1 MSWTEFVI
9 YRLIASTE
17 GAKMSTLETLLK
29 TQNWG
34 KKVSYSKLFC
44 CRNFLLLGSLLQE
57 TKVRHSHNYLFTDNF
72 EKSILIKIFWA
83 SFSPFAV

>member
-9 YRLIASTE
+9 YRVIASTE

-34 KKVSYSKLFC
+34 KKISYSKLF
-44 CRNFLLLGSLLQE
+44 
-57 TKVRHSHNYLFTDNF
+57 
-72 EKSILIKIFWA
+72 
-83 SFSPFAV
+83 

>member
-34 KKVSYSKLFC
+34 KKVSYSKLF
-44 CRNFLLLGSLLQE
+44 
-57 TKVRHSHNYLFTDNF
+57 
-72 EKSILIKIFWA
+72 
-83 SFSPFAV
+83 

>member
-44 CRNFLLLGSLLQE
+44 CRNFNLPHPKNLSLG
-57 TKVRHSHNYLFTDNF
+57 
-72 EKSILIKIFWA
+72 
-83 SFSPFAV
+83 

>member
-9 YRLIASTE
+9 YRDIASTE

-34 KKVSYSKLFC
+34 KKVSYSKVFAV
-44 CRNFLLLGSLLQE
+44 E
-57 TKVRHSHNYLFTDNF
+57 
-72 EKSILIKIFWA
+72 ILIFLIRKIFLWDEIFY
-83 SFSPFAV
+83 SD

>member
-34 KKVSYSKLFC
+34 KKFLIV
-44 CRNFLLLGSLLQE
+44 NFFAVE
-57 TKVRHSHNYLFTDNF
+57 
-72 EKSILIKIFWA
+72 ILIFLIRKIFILDDIFY
-83 SFSPFAV
+83 SD

>member
-44 CRNFLLLGSLLQE
+44 CRNFNLP
-57 TKVRHSHNYLFTDNF
+57 H
-72 EKSILIKIFWA
+72 
-83 SFSPFAV
+83 P